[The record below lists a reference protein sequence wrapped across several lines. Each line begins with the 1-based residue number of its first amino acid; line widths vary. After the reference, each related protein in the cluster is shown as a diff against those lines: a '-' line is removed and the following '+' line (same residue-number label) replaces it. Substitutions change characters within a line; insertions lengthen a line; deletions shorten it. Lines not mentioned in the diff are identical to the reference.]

1 MFFFPMWKKSFCQKA
16 HLIASHLIVPFRIE
30 IVDYVRTYKWCCIVK
45 NYAFSLLSLVPS
57 LLPFLPFFPSV
68 LSWTRCSFPLR
79 ALSLLPFLSMFS
91 LRISSSFFPHI
102 SFFHLL
108 AHGSENYY
116 TLSNNNNKKPSPVV
130 SIWHIQRKER
140 NWQMTLQI
148 TIELESVSW
157 FSFRMMDIG
166 QSLMNNYERWNY
178 VVRWESNDFL

>member
-1 MFFFPMWKKSFCQKA
+1 MLYSK
-16 HLIASHLIVPFRIE
+16 
-30 IVDYVRTYKWCCIVK
+30 K

-57 LLPFLPFFPSV
+57 LLPFLPFVPSV

-79 ALSLLPFLSMFS
+79 SLSLSFPFCQCFLFVF
-91 LRISSSFFPHI
+91 LLFFHTF

-130 SIWHIQRKER
+130 SIWHIQKKKR

-157 FSFRMMDIG
+157 FSF
-166 QSLMNNYERWNY
+166 
-178 VVRWESNDFL
+178 SNDGHWTVIDE